1 MEKWHREER
10 SEYHTLIYKVD
21 GTKAGHLILC
31 YEIMY
36 CGSLEKELDGGV
48 RELVL
53 QREHS

>member
-21 GTKAGHLILC
+21 GTKTGHLILC